1 LGNADSRLPKIV
13 FKKGHMTQKNDQ
25 SKYSNPLSTETDSRE
40 AQPKK
45 IRDKNG
51 RGKFLGKFSGFL
63 NLPGTGSFEI

>member
-1 LGNADSRLPKIV
+1 
-13 FKKGHMTQKNDQ
+13 MTQKNDQ